1 MIPPGFGPDS
11 TDAGRPS
18 EDDTTFA
25 DIPTQPDPEST
36 FRQDLIVQ
44 RDLCDPSLSA
54 LLKAACHAAAIA
66 EEPVSEAASD
76 GASRSHEQKWSY
88 YMRMHDGM
96 PERPADLDP
105 QGWLLAECGEAHGQN
120 SVCYPW

>member
-1 MIPPGFGPDS
+1 M
-11 TDAGRPS
+11 
-18 EDDTTFA
+18 
-25 DIPTQPDPEST
+25 
-36 FRQDLIVQ
+36 Q
-44 RDLCDPSLSA
+44 RDLRDHSLSA

-66 EEPVSEAASD
+66 GEPASEAASD

-96 PERPADLDP
+96 PEQPADLDP
-105 QGWLLAECGEAHGQN
+105 QGWLLAEGGEAHGQN